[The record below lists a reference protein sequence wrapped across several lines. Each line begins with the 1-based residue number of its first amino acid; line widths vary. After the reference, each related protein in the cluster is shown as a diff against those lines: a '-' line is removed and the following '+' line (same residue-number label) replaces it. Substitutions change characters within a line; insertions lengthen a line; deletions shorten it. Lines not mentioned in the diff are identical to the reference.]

1 MKPTDL
7 LGSVFLTTRLYCLSI
22 LRCLGMRTWVLI
34 KVNFRFLLDIE
45 MERSRKQI
53 DNRSTWNSDC
63 NGYLCLLEPKEAS
76 VKVYYSLF
84 FEVYLIYNVLVS
96 GVQQSDSVIYTYR
109 SFFFQILFP
118 CSLLQDI
125 EHSSLCYNR
134 ILLLPCLG
142 YYRKCCNEHWGTCIF
157 LIYGEKRTFYTLS
170 ENVDWCNHYGE
181 QHGGSLKS

>member
-1 MKPTDL
+1 
-7 LGSVFLTTRLYCLSI
+7 
-22 LRCLGMRTWVLI
+22 MRTWVLI
-34 KVNFRFLLDIE
+34 KANFRFLLDIE

-53 DNRSTWNSDC
+53 DNRSTCD
-63 NGYLCLLEPKEAS
+63 GYLCLLEPKEAS

-84 FEVYLIYNVLVS
+84 IEVYLIYNVLVS

-109 SFFFQILFP
+109 SFFFFHILFP

-142 YYRKCCNEHWGTCIF
+142 YYRKCCNEHWGTCVSFKSGFPCVYASSGIAGLYGSSISSF
-157 LIYGEKRTFYTLS
+157 LRNLHTALHSGCT
-170 ENVDWCNHYGE
+170 
-181 QHGGSLKS
+181 SLHSY